1 MYVHDE
7 GDEFYLHYD
16 FWPKVPFIHHSQE
29 NEYFAD
35 IVVRKELEVKNEK
48 CQDGNYNYF
57 GKSAIGKSVL
67 MDLLVISISHLIKEV
82 QLPDPFVNF
91 NNYF

>member
-1 MYVHDE
+1 MYVHDK

-35 IVVRKELEVKNEK
+35 IVVRKELEVQNEE
-48 CQDGNYNYF
+48 CQNGNYNYF
-57 GKSAIGKSVL
+57 GES
-67 MDLLVISISHLIKEV
+67 
-82 QLPDPFVNF
+82 
-91 NNYF
+91 